1 MHLDES
7 TRKRNG
13 QATPETILGRIR
25 TGQRFIERGLGER
38 ERIACKRFL
47 DGSEASAYLLY
58 DDDNFDGV
66 GVLPEAQEVGNV
78 NYLAINILTKVA
90 AVAIGDPDF
99 HVDTGS
105 DDPQIMQA
113 LEIRG
118 GIADLGCAAGA
129 SSSSGERPELSRQD
143 MAEIVRRFLQQL
155 WETRGWARVFRKVL
169 LKRALSGMGIL
180 AYLWHDE
187 DGPLFETVRARDFAC
202 DPCVT
207 DWRNLHWAAR
217 RVRMRLE
224 DARARYPLIGD
235 LVTAPVSDIPNLD
248 EPSPLSRDTVELWV
262 YWDRS
267 TEATC
272 YGAQVLEQGPNLYGR
287 VPLLILEGDIAPESE
302 LSMGD
307 YDTASQLQEMLA
319 RLQAMIN
326 NQAENGGAIGWYNPG
341 LLDDTSKN
349 AFDSGRPQEFIA
361 TQGDGHEVFGY
372 IPGQPSD
379 PMLMEA
385 FMLAQKGLDS
395 ATGVSEYQRGVI
407 NQSVKFAT
415 EAALLANQSG
425 ARGNQA
431 RIEFEQFVNFA
442 ARCLLHM
449 VTAFAPAM
457 MRDGA
462 PEDALLLQAIQAV
475 QDIKVIE
482 ASTSYKDPSVEMQT
496 NLQLLQAMMPFIQA
510 GLVNPTPLVA
520 DVFRAFGKRDVHKYF
535 QLPPQG
541 APVAAGGPPGSG
553 PPGSAGPPG
562 PPASAPGASPPIPPT
577 PISSPSTA
585 TLPSSYAP
593 GPERARGHHS

>member
-1 MHLDES
+1 M
-7 TRKRNG
+7 TKKRNG
-13 QATPETILGRIR
+13 QATPETITGRIC

-58 DDDNFDGV
+58 DDDNYDGV

-99 HVDTGS
+99 HVDTGA
-105 DDPQIMQA
+105 DDPLIMQA
-113 LEIRG
+113 LEG
-118 GIADLGCAAGA
+118 
-129 SSSSGERPELSRQD
+129 GERPDLSRED

-155 WETRGWARVFRKVL
+155 WEIRGWARVFRKVL

-187 DGPLFETVRARDFAC
+187 DGPLFEAVRARDFAC

-217 RVRMRLE
+217 RIRMRHE
-224 DARARYPLIGD
+224 DARVRYPKIAD
-235 LVTAPVSDIPNLD
+235 MVTAPVSDIPNLD

-262 YWDRS
+262 YWDKN
-267 TEATC
+267 TEATV
-272 YGAQVLEQGPNLYGR
+272 YGADVLEQGPNLYGR

-395 ATGVSEYQRGVI
+395 ATAVTEYQRGVI

-442 ARCLLHM
+442 TRCLLHM
-449 VTAFAPAM
+449 VSAFAPAM
-457 MRDGA
+457 MSEGA
-462 PEDALLLQAIQAV
+462 PEDALLLQSIQAV

-482 ASTSYKDPSVEMQT
+482 ASTSYKDPSAEMQT

-535 QLPPQG
+535 QVPPSA
-541 APVAAGGPPGSG
+541 APRGPGGPPLPGSG
-553 PPGSAGPPG
+553 PPGAPVPPSG
-562 PPASAPGASPPIPPT
+562 MAPPLPPQPPPSPPMTPP
-577 PISSPSTA
+577 PFYA
-585 TLPSSYAP
+585 T
-593 GPERARGHHS
+593 GPDRARGHHS

>member
-1 MHLDES
+1 MHPQES
-7 TRKRNG
+7 SKKANG
-13 QATPETILGRIR
+13 QATSETITGRIR

-105 DDPQIMQA
+105 DDPTILQA
-113 LEIRG
+113 QEIRG
-118 GIADLGCAAGA
+118 GASGLGSAADAASMGV
-129 SSSSGERPELSRQD
+129 ERPELSRQD
-143 MAEIVRRFLQQL
+143 MAEIVRRFLRQL
-155 WETRGWARVFRKVL
+155 WEVRGWARVFRKVL

-187 DGPLFETVRARDFAC
+187 EGPLFETVRARDFAC

-217 RVRMRLE
+217 RIRMRRE
-224 DARARYPLIGD
+224 DARARYPKIAD
-235 LVTAPVSDIPNLD
+235 MVMAPVSDIPNLD
-248 EPSPLSRDTVELWV
+248 EPSPLSRDTVDLWV
-262 YWDRS
+262 YWDRN
-267 TEATC
+267 TEATV
-272 YGAQVLEQGPNLYGR
+272 YGSDVLEQGPNLYGR
-287 VPLLILEGDIAPESE
+287 VPILILEGDIAPESE

-361 TQGDGHEVFGY
+361 TQGDGREVFGY

-385 FMLAQKGLDS
+385 FILAQKGLDS
-395 ATGVSEYQRGVI
+395 ATGVTEYQRGVI

-442 ARCLLHM
+442 TRCLLQM
-449 VTAFAPAM
+449 VRAFAPAM
-457 MRDGA
+457 MSDGA
-462 PEDALLLQAIQAV
+462 PEDALLLQSVMAV

-482 ASTSYKDPSVEMQT
+482 ASTSYKDPSAEMQT

-535 QLPPQG
+535 QLPPAATPPQPSPSQGQG
-541 APVAAGGPPGSG
+541 AGNDPPSQGQAGSNAPSLQGQAAGNPP
-553 PPGSAGPPG
+553 PPQG
-562 PPASAPGASPPIPPT
+562 
-577 PISSPSTA
+577 
-585 TLPSSYAP
+585 
-593 GPERARGHHS
+593 

>member
-1 MHLDES
+1 MINPNEP
-7 TRKRNG
+7 TKKRNG

-105 DDPQIMQA
+105 DDPIIMQMQEGSNSPA
-113 LEIRG
+113 
-118 GIADLGCAAGA
+118 
-129 SSSSGERPELSRQD
+129 LSRQD
-143 MAEIVRRFLQQL
+143 MAEIVRRFIRSL
-155 WETRGWARVFRKVL
+155 WELKGWSRVFRKAL
-169 LKRALSGMGIL
+169 LRRSLSGMGIV

-187 DGPLFETVRARDFAC
+187 DGPLFESVRARDFAC

-217 RVRMRLE
+217 RIKMRHE
-224 DARARYPLIGD
+224 DARARYPKIGD
-235 LVTAPVSDIPNLD
+235 LVTAPPSDIPNLD

-262 YWDRS
+262 YWDKQ

-272 YGAQVLEQGPNLYGR
+272 YGAEVLEQGPNLYGR

-319 RLQAMIN
+319 RLQSMIN

-379 PMLMEA
+379 PMLMQA
-385 FMLAQKGLDS
+385 FTLAQRGLDS
-395 ATGVSEYQRGVI
+395 VTGVSEYQRGVI
-407 NQSVKFAT
+407 NQDVKFAT

-431 RIEFEQFVNFA
+431 RIEFEQYLNFA
-442 ARCLLHM
+442 ARCLLQM
-449 VTAFAPAM
+449 VAAFAPAM
-457 MRDGA
+457 MGDGA
-462 PEDALLLQAIQAV
+462 SEDALLLQSIQAV
-475 QDIKVIE
+475 QDIKVID
-482 ASTSYKDPSVEMQT
+482 ASTSYKDPQAEMQT

-510 GLVNPTPLVA
+510 GLVNPTPLIA
-520 DVFRAFGKRDVHKYF
+520 DVFRAFGKRDVNKYF
-535 QLPPQG
+535 AQPGQQTPPQPG
-541 APVAAGGPPGSG
+541 APGQPGQ
-553 PPGSAGPPG
+553 PPG
-562 PPASAPGASPPIPPT
+562 PAPLPGQAAPGQAGAAPPSQTGSPPQIP
-577 PISSPSTA
+577 
-585 TLPSSYAP
+585 SYPAQVTNHYH
-593 GPERARGHHS
+593 GAGSQYVAK

>member
-1 MHLDES
+1 MHPEES
-7 TRKRNG
+7 TKKRNG
-13 QATPETILGRIR
+13 QATPDTILGRIR
-25 TGQRFIERGLGER
+25 TGRQFIERGLGER

-78 NYLAINILTKVA
+78 NYLANNILTKVA

-105 DDPQIMQA
+105 DDPLILQI
-113 LEIRG
+113 LEG
-118 GIADLGCAAGA
+118 
-129 SSSSGERPELSRQD
+129 GERPELSRQD

-155 WETRGWARVFRKVL
+155 WEMRGWSRVFRKAL

-217 RVRMRLE
+217 RIRMRHE
-224 DARARYPLIGD
+224 DARARYPQLVD
-235 LVTAPVSDIPNLD
+235 LVTAPTSDIPNLD
-248 EPSPLSRDTVELWV
+248 DPAPLSRDTVELWV
-262 YWDRS
+262 YWDRH

-319 RLQAMIN
+319 RLQSMIN

-395 ATGVSEYQRGVI
+395 ATGVTEYQRGVI

-442 ARCLLHM
+442 ARCLLRM
-449 VTAFAPAM
+449 VAAFAPAM

-462 PEDALLLQAIQAV
+462 PEDALLLLSIQAV

-482 ASTSYKDPSVEMQT
+482 ASTSYRDPSAEMQT

-510 GLVNPTPLVA
+510 GLVNPTPLIA

-535 QLPPQG
+535 QPPPPAMPPG
-541 APVAAGGPPGSG
+541 AAGGPPGAGSPG
-553 PPGSAGPPG
+553 PPGS
-562 PPASAPGASPPIPPT
+562 PGAPVPSPPLPP
-577 PISSPSTA
+577 PSA
-585 TLPSSYAP
+585 A
-593 GPERARGHHS
+593 

>member
-1 MHLDES
+1 MHSEE
-7 TRKRNG
+7 TTKKRNG
-13 QATPETILGRIR
+13 QATPETITGRIR

-105 DDPQIMQA
+105 DDPTILQQIR
-113 LEIRG
+113 RG
-118 GIADLGCAAGA
+118 PADLGRAAGA
-129 SSSSGERPELSRQD
+129 SSAWAERPDLSRQD

-155 WETRGWARVFRKVL
+155 WEMRGWARVFRKVL

-187 DGPLFETVRARDFAC
+187 DGPLFEAVRARDFAC

-217 RVRMRLE
+217 RIRMRHE
-224 DARARYPLIGD
+224 DARARYPKIAD
-235 LVTAPVSDIPNLD
+235 LVSAPMSDIPNLD

-262 YWDRS
+262 YWDRA

-272 YGAQVLEQGPNLYGR
+272 YGEQVLEQGPNLYGR

-326 NQAENGGAIGWYNPG
+326 SQAENGGAIGWYNPG

-361 TQGDGHEVFGY
+361 TQGDGREVFGY

-385 FMLAQKGLDS
+385 FILAQKGLDS
-395 ATGVSEYQRGVI
+395 ATGVTEYQRGVI

-449 VTAFAPAM
+449 VAAFAPAM
-457 MRDGA
+457 MRDGV
-462 PEDALLLQAIQAV
+462 PEDALLLQSIQAV
-475 QDIKVIE
+475 QDIRVIE
-482 ASTSYKDPSVEMQT
+482 ASTSYKDPSAEMQT

-535 QLPPQG
+535 QLPPSG
-541 APVAAGGPPGSG
+541 APQGPGGPPTGAG
-553 PPGSAGPPG
+553 QPAPPPGAAPP
-562 PPASAPGASPPIPPT
+562 PQP
-577 PISSPSTA
+577 
-585 TLPSSYAP
+585 LP
-593 GPERARGHHS
+593 

>member
-1 MHLDES
+1 MHPEEAV
-7 TRKRNG
+7 KKANG
-13 QATPETILGRIR
+13 QATPETITGRIR

-105 DDPQIMQA
+105 ADPEVVQA
-113 LEIRG
+113 QDG
-118 GIADLGCAAGA
+118 AA
-129 SSSSGERPELSRQD
+129 RPDLSRED
-143 MAEIVRRFLQQL
+143 MAEIVRRFLRQL
-155 WETRGWARVFRKVL
+155 WELRGWARVFRKVL

-217 RVRMRLE
+217 RIRMRHE
-224 DARARYPLIGD
+224 DARARYPKIAD
-235 LVTAPVSDIPNLD
+235 MVMAPVSDIPNLD

-262 YWDRS
+262 YWDRA

-272 YGAQVLEQGPNLYGR
+272 YGEQVLEQGPNLYGR

-361 TQGDGHEVFGY
+361 TQGDGREVFGY

-385 FMLAQKGLDS
+385 FTLAQRGLDS

-449 VTAFAPAM
+449 VGAFSPSM
-457 MRDGA
+457 MTDGV
-462 PEDALLLQAIQAV
+462 PEDALLLQSIQAV

-482 ASTSYKDPSVEMQT
+482 ASTSYKDPSAEMQT

-535 QLPPQG
+535 LTPPNLAQSTNP
-541 APVAAGGPPGSG
+541 AQSTGPD
-553 PPGSAGPPG
+553 
-562 PPASAPGASPPIPPT
+562 
-577 PISSPSTA
+577 
-585 TLPSSYAP
+585 
-593 GPERARGHHS
+593 RARGQQ

>member
-1 MHLDES
+1 MHPEES
-7 TRKRNG
+7 TQKTNG
-13 QATPETILGRIR
+13 QAMPETIVGRIS
-25 TGQRFIERGLGER
+25 TGRRFIERGLGER

-47 DGSEASAYLLY
+47 DGSEASAYLIT

-99 HVDTGS
+99 HVDTGP
-105 DDPQIMQA
+105 DDPMMLQLQ
-113 LEIRG
+113 EG
-118 GIADLGCAAGA
+118 QE
-129 SSSSGERPELSRQD
+129 SPELSRQD
-143 MAEIVRRFLQQL
+143 MAEIVRRFLRQL

-207 DWRNLHWAAR
+207 DWRALHWAAR
-217 RVRMRLE
+217 RIRMRHE
-224 DARARYPLIGD
+224 DARARYPKLAD
-235 LVTAPVSDIPNLD
+235 LVTSPVSDIPNLD

-262 YWDRS
+262 YWDRF

-272 YGAQVLEQGPNLYGR
+272 YGEQVLEQGPNLYGR

-302 LSMGD
+302 LSLGD

-361 TQGDGHEVFGY
+361 TQGDGHDVFGY

-385 FMLAQKGLDS
+385 FILAQKGLDS
-395 ATGVSEYQRGVI
+395 ATGVTEYQRGVI

-442 ARCLLHM
+442 ARCLLQM
-449 VTAFAPAM
+449 VGAFAPSM
-457 MRDGA
+457 MADGA
-462 PEDALLLQAIQAV
+462 PEDALLLQSLQAV

-482 ASTSYKDPSVEMQT
+482 ASTSYKDPSAEMQT
-496 NLQLLQAMMPFIQA
+496 NLQLLQAMMPFIQT
-510 GLVNPTPLVA
+510 GLVNPTPLIA

-535 QLPPQG
+535 QLPPSAQPG
-541 APVAAGGPPGSG
+541 GPGGAAGGMPPGAPGSVPGGMPPGS
-553 PPGSAGPPG
+553 GPPG
-562 PPASAPGASPPIPPT
+562 PPASALPLPAPSPFVPPD
-577 PISSPSTA
+577 P
-585 TLPSSYAP
+585 SYAT
-593 GPERARGHHS
+593 GPDRARGHHS

>member
-1 MHLDES
+1 MHAEEP
-7 TRKRNG
+7 TRKANG
-13 QATPETILGRIR
+13 QATAEAILGRIH
-25 TGQRFIERGLGER
+25 TGRRFIERGLGER
-38 ERIACKRFL
+38 ERIACRRFL
-47 DGSEASAYLLY
+47 DGSEGSASLLY
-58 DDDNFDGV
+58 DDDNFDGI
-66 GVLPEAQEVGNV
+66 GVLPETQEVGNV

-105 DDPQIMQA
+105 GDPLLQRAQ
-113 LEIRG
+113 E
-118 GIADLGCAAGA
+118 AAGMT
-129 SSSSGERPELSRQD
+129 ELPAQD
-143 MAEIVRRFLQQL
+143 RAEIVRRFLKQL
-155 WETRGWARVFRKVL
+155 WEMRGWARVFRKVL

-217 RVRMRLE
+217 RIRMRRE
-224 DARARYPLIGD
+224 DARARYPKITD
-235 LVTAPVSDIPNLD
+235 LVTTPSSDILSLD
-248 EPSPLSRDTVELWV
+248 DPAPLSRETVELWV
-262 YWDRS
+262 YWDRG

-272 YGAQVLEQGPNLYGR
+272 YGEQVLEQGPNLYGR

-307 YDTASQLQEMLA
+307 YDTASQLQEMLS

-385 FMLAQKGLDS
+385 FLLAQRGLDS

-449 VTAFAPAM
+449 VENFAPAM
-457 MRDGA
+457 MADGA
-462 PEDALLLQAIQAV
+462 PEDALLLQSIRSV

-482 ASTSYKDPSVEMQT
+482 TSTSYKDPSAEIQT

-510 GLVNPTPLVA
+510 GLVNPMPLVA

-535 QLPPQG
+535 QSP
-541 APVAAGGPPGSG
+541 APGAAGGGPPSGAGPGGAPPGSDPRPG
-553 PPGSAGPPG
+553 SPPGSPAPPSAFS
-562 PPASAPGASPPIPPT
+562 PA
-577 PISSPSTA
+577 
-585 TLPSSYAP
+585 
-593 GPERARGHHS
+593 

>member
-1 MHLDES
+1 MHSEEP
-7 TRKRNG
+7 TKKTNG
-13 QATPETILGRIR
+13 QATPEAILGRIR
-25 TGQRFIERGLGER
+25 TGRQFIERGLGER

-47 DGSEASAYLLY
+47 DGSETSAYLLY

-105 DDPQIMQA
+105 DDPLVLQA
-113 LEIRG
+113 LEG
-118 GIADLGCAAGA
+118 M
-129 SSSSGERPELSRQD
+129 EMPELSRQD
-143 MAEIVRRFLQQL
+143 MAEVVRRFLRQL
-155 WETRGWARVFRKVL
+155 WEVRGWARVFRKVL

-187 DGPLFETVRARDFAC
+187 EGPLFETVRARDFAC

-217 RVRMRLE
+217 RVRMRRE
-224 DARARYPLIGD
+224 DARTRYPKIADLI
-235 LVTAPVSDIPNLD
+235 VAPASDILNLD
-248 EPSPLSRDTVELWV
+248 EAAPLTRDTVDLWV
-262 YWDRS
+262 YWDRA

-272 YGAQVLEQGPNLYGR
+272 YGEQVLEQGPNLYGR

-372 IPGQPSD
+372 IAGQPSD

-385 FMLAQKGLDS
+385 FQLAQKGLDS
-395 ATGVSEYQRGVI
+395 VTGVNEYQRGVI

-431 RIEFEQFVNFA
+431 RIEYEQFVNFA
-442 ARCLLHM
+442 ARCLLQM
-449 VTAFAPAM
+449 VERFGPAM
-457 MRDGA
+457 MTDGA
-462 PEDALLLQAIQAV
+462 AEDRLLLLSIQSV
-475 QDIKVIE
+475 QDIKVVE
-482 ASTSYKDPSVEMQT
+482 ASTSYRDPSAEIQT

-510 GLVNPTPLVA
+510 GLVNPTPLIA
-520 DVFRAFGKRDVHKYF
+520 DVFRAFGKRDVQKYF
-535 QLPPQG
+535 QAPPAGPAG
-541 APVAAGGPPGSG
+541 APGPASPGAPPGMGAPGPPGM
-553 PPGSAGPPG
+553 A
-562 PPASAPGASPPIPPT
+562 PPASPPP
-577 PISSPSTA
+577 
-585 TLPSSYAP
+585 Y
-593 GPERARGHHS
+593 